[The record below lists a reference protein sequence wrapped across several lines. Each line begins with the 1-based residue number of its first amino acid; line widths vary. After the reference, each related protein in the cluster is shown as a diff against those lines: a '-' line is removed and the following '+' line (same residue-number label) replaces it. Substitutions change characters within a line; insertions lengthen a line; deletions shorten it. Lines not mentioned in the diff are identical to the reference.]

1 MTAISK
7 NANQLVLPTYTD
19 ERFQNTSNSLV
30 VTRAISG
37 GLRGIRNGTM
47 RPTCV
52 LIDDIQSSESASNP
66 EQVQKLLDVIRQD
79 IVPLAGKER
88 LSILQTFTPICP
100 DDLVQ
105 KIKDDKS
112 WTTTIYP
119 AVMKF
124 PANEELWKKYFEMFD
139 NESVSGEGHAESL
152 EFYR

>member
-1 MTAISK
+1 
-7 NANQLVLPTYTD
+7 
-19 ERFQNTSNSLV
+19 
-30 VTRAISG
+30 
-37 GLRGIRNGTM
+37 M

-66 EQVQKLLDVIRQD
+66 EQVQKLLDIIRQD

-119 AVMKF
+119 AIMKF
-124 PANEELWKKYFEMFD
+124 PENEDLWKKYFEIFD
-139 NESVSGEGHAESL
+139 
-152 EFYR
+152 